1 MKPRHVV
8 TAVAAAIS
16 LVSAPV
22 VVHAQ
27 RTVQARVECGFSGG
41 GYFPFTAGRDRCW
54 SPINGKT
61 LALKTVIACAVQRSD
76 GTLAVTFHFSE
87 LAKPAC
93 DSGKPATK
101 DQYTKALPLLGAK
114 ERAFVLS
121 HIDK

>member
-8 TAVAAAIS
+8 TALAAAIS

-22 VVHAQ
+22 AVQAQ
-27 RTVQARVECGFSGG
+27 RTVQARVECGFASG
-41 GYFPFTAGRDRCW
+41 GYFPFTAGKDKCW

-61 LALKTVIACAVQRSD
+61 LAPKTVIACAVQRSD
-76 GTLAVTFHFSE
+76 GTLALTFHFSE
-87 LAKPAC
+87 LSKPVC

-101 DQYTKALPLLGAK
+101 DQYTKALPLLGPK
-114 ERAFVLS
+114 ERAFVQS